1 MTHDATSHQI
11 AVVVAAAL
19 SAVACGSESDYDR
32 FKAALDAN
40 SSCQELFDIRNA
52 ISPRSPVL
60 EQVNQDLGRVGCLS
74 SSSARQEPR
83 QGGTDLYSINYKASY
98 SVCSRDPNKTFQ
110 QAGTQDPAKA
120 AAWLSEG
127 TKAGEAYSG
136 SYDGCLDGL
145 NGKES
150 KFTQ

>member
-1 MTHDATSHQI
+1 MDISVGRV
-11 AVVVAAAL
+11 AVVAVAL

-32 FKAALDAN
+32 FKAALDTN
-40 SSCQELFDIRNA
+40 TSCQELFDIRNA
-52 ISPRSPVL
+52 ISPQSSAR
-60 EQVNQDLGRVGCLS
+60 ERIDEDLGRVGCLS

-98 SVCSRDPNKTFQ
+98 SVCSSDPSKTFQ

-145 NGKES
+145 SKKES
-150 KFTQ
+150 QFR